1 MLGGVSSALQAFTLP
16 GEAVLLHAPCYVG
29 FVGVVDGCG
38 RKAVYSPLKKDEN
51 GVWRMDYEDM
61 DRRIKENHIHF
72 AIFCSPHNPCGRVWE
87 KWEIEKAMEIYR
99 ENQCIVVSD
108 EIWSDLILDG
118 HTHTPT
124 QSISEDAKMRTIA
137 FYAPTKTF
145 SLAGLTT
152 SYHVVYNPYLRDR
165 LEKAGSLSHY
175 NSMNVLSM
183 YALIGAYSETGL
195 RWVNELCHVLTENA
209 AYACDYIDAH
219 FKGVSVARP
228 QGTYMLYLDA
238 HEWLK
243 EHHCDMDSLLRKGAE
258 VGVIWQDGRGFKVP
272 DTVRLNLALPLSQ
285 VKEAMDRL
293 DKYVFNA

>member
-1 MLGGVSSALQAFTLP
+1 M
-16 GEAVLLHAPCYVG
+16 
-29 FVGVVDGCG
+29 
-38 RKAVYSPLKKDEN
+38 
-51 GVWRMDYEDM
+51 
-61 DRRIKENHIHF
+61 
-72 AIFCSPHNPCGRVWE
+72 
-87 KWEIEKAMEIYR
+87 
-99 ENQCIVVSD
+99 
-108 EIWSDLILDG
+108 
-118 HTHTPT
+118 
-124 QSISEDAKMRTIA
+124 
-137 FYAPTKTF
+137 
-145 SLAGLTT
+145 
-152 SYHVVYNPYLRDR
+152 VYNPYLRDR
-165 LEKAGSLSHY
+165 LEKASSLSHY

-293 DKYVFNA
+293 DQYVFNA